1 MEGIEGNDNEM
12 ECDVKHAMADSSSFF
27 LLPSSPFRTGFRK
40 LRRVFELY
48 EQYPN
53 LPADQE
59 PNWGLNSADVIFF
72 LN

>member
-1 MEGIEGNDNEM
+1 
-12 ECDVKHAMADSSSFF
+12 
-27 LLPSSPFRTGFRK
+27 
-40 LRRVFELY
+40 VFELY

-72 LN
+72 FIFILWFLFFGSFGSHVTVPPFLTAIRKS